1 VPIGVAMVFSA
12 GGPGAEP
19 EKFNVLESPS
29 ARSSMSLAYA
39 GQARGI
45 RKQAIDAEKGVPVF
59 KTILRWLGLVP
70 PAAAP
75 LPQEAAAQLDALAP
89 LQSAPRAGATTN
101 TRRAASFVCRE
112 ELLDRGEQ
120 IAGYE
125 FALGRNLQ
133 SPMLEKS
140 AKLRQVHDEAL
151 LHNLSPLAVS
161 SLLGDRFA
169 FIRLSSASLSSLLL
183 PAFANRNVIIMIT
196 PATAVASDLADVRV
210 ALRRLQD
217 LGVRHGW
224 SLDRPLPGM
233 AEFLEQAALVEI
245 DTTAFDGIQL
255 KKLCVDLHASKG
267 KPRVIASKIQ
277 SADDFSLCY
286 QSGFDYFMGPF
297 VCSRENWHPPK
308 SEVNRLLVF
317 EVLNMLRSR
326 ADFGVIADRLRNDP
340 ILTYKLLRYINS
352 PGIGMLKR
360 IEKIPQALLILG
372 RDQFSRWLSLL
383 LFDLNQPGYV
393 GRVLNENALTR
404 ARFMERL
411 AGQGGLPQEADKL
424 FMIGLFSLLDV
435 MMKQPLAEILKKV
448 SLPDDVVSA
457 LQGAPGAMCDALAL
471 AIAVESK
478 APDEIAAAALL
489 CGLEAQQVT
498 AVMLEALDWAQN
510 VVHAGKN

>member
-1 VPIGVAMVFSA
+1 MTV
-12 GGPGAEP
+12 
-19 EKFNVLESPS
+19 
-29 ARSSMSLAYA
+29 R
-39 GQARGI
+39 QARAI
-45 RKQAIDAEKGVPVF
+45 YTMMRPQAKKGVTVF

-70 PAAAP
+70 PAPAAAP
-75 LPQEAAAQLDALAP
+75 VVEDASEQLDALAP
-89 LQSAPRAGATTN
+89 LQAAPRAGVAAN
-101 TRRAASFVCRE
+101 TSRAASFVCRE
-112 ELLDRGEQ
+112 ELLDRSEQ

-125 FALGRNLQ
+125 FALGRKLQ

-169 FIRLSSASLSSLLL
+169 FIRLSSAALGSLLL

-196 PATAVASDLADVRV
+196 PATAVEGDLAGVRT

-217 LGVRHGW
+217 LGVKHGW

-233 AEFLEQAALVEI
+233 AELLEQAALVEI

-255 KKLCVDLHASKG
+255 KKMCVDLHASKG
-267 KPRVIASKIQ
+267 KPRVIASRIQ
-277 SADDFSLCY
+277 TADDFSLCY

-317 EVLNMLRSR
+317 EVLNMIRSG

-352 PGIGMLKR
+352 PGIGMLRR
-360 IEKIPQALLILG
+360 IDKIPQALLILG

-411 AGQGGLPQEADKL
+411 AGRGRLPQEADKL

-435 MMKQPLAEILKKV
+435 MMKQPLTAILQQI

-457 LQGAPGAMCDALAL
+457 LQGEPGAMRDALAL
-471 AIAVESK
+471 AMAVESK
-478 APDEIAAAALL
+478 APEEIAAAALL
-489 CGLEAQQVT
+489 CELDAQQVT
-498 AVMLEALDWAQN
+498 AVMLEALDWAQT
-510 VVHAGKN
+510 VVGAGKN

>member
-1 VPIGVAMVFSA
+1 
-12 GGPGAEP
+12 
-19 EKFNVLESPS
+19 
-29 ARSSMSLAYA
+29 
-39 GQARGI
+39 
-45 RKQAIDAEKGVPVF
+45 VF
-59 KTILRWLGLVP
+59 KTVLRWLGLVP
-70 PAAAP
+70 PAPAPASVSDTAA
-75 LPQEAAAQLDALAP
+75 EQLDALAP
-89 LQSAPRAGATTN
+89 LRSAGRPQ
-101 TRRAASFVCRE
+101 AADKSLRVTSFVCRD
-112 ELLDRGEQ
+112 ELLDRNEQ

-133 SPMLEKS
+133 SAMLEKS

-161 SLLGDRFA
+161 SLLGNRFA

-183 PAFANRNVIIMIT
+183 PTFANRNVIIMIT
-196 PATAVASDLADVRV
+196 PATAVEGDLAAVRT

-217 LGVRHGW
+217 LGVKHGW

-233 AEFLEQAALVEI
+233 ADLFEQATIVEI

-255 KKLCVDLHASKG
+255 KKMCVDLHASKA
-267 KPRVIASKIQ
+267 KPRVIAGRIQ
-277 SADDFSLCY
+277 TADDFSLCY

-317 EVLNMLRSR
+317 EVLNMIRSG
-326 ADFGVIADRLRNDP
+326 ADFADIADRLRNDP

-352 PGIGMLKR
+352 PGIGMLRR
-360 IEKIPQALLILG
+360 IDKIPQALLILG

-411 AGQGGLPQEADKL
+411 AGRGELPKEADKL

-435 MMKQPLAEILKKV
+435 MMKQPLAEILKQV

-457 LQGAPGAMCDALAL
+457 LQGEPGAMRDALAL

-478 APDEIAAAALL
+478 SPEEIAAAALVCAL
-489 CGLEAQQVT
+489 DARQV
-498 AVMLEALDWAQN
+498 AALMLEALDWAQN
-510 VVHAGKN
+510 VVGAARQ